1 MKTQITLFRSTLLL
15 LSLALTLGFSHSAL
29 SAETDHPALIDIKK
43 ATYNMIEALKTAS
56 KEQRGSPS
64 YMRDVVTQHLSP
76 RIDFIA
82 SSRWVLGKYWR
93 KASLDEK
100 KSFIL
105 EFRKLLIQFYSTAL
119 SEYAVNNDIDHGVL
133 TYLPVRND
141 AKDED
146 ITIHSRVNTP
156 SGKTIPVKYHAHLT
170 KKGWKIYDV
179 SVEGVSMI
187 TTYRSSFASEL
198 RQKGVNGIITSLKE
212 RNAKLAAST
221 NTPKLAENN

>member
-1 MKTQITLFRSTLLL
+1 MRSQITLFRAALLL
-15 LSLALTLGFSHSAL
+15 LFSFGFNQISLAAN
-29 SAETDHPALIDIKK
+29 ADHPALVDIKK
-43 ATYNMIEALKTAS
+43 ATYNMIESLKHAS

-64 YMRDVVTQHLSP
+64 FVRDVVTKHLSP

-93 KASLDEK
+93 KASLEEK

-141 AKDED
+141 AKDKD

-156 SGKTIPVKYHAHLT
+156 SGKSITVKYHVHLT

-187 TTYRSSFASEL
+187 TTYRASFASEL
-198 RQKGVNGIITSLKE
+198 RQKGVNGIIESLKQ
-212 RNAKLAAST
+212 RNAKLAASADST
-221 NTPKLAENN
+221 KLAENN